1 MVNQVDILLDS
12 VGQGGGGYP
21 EYSWVDEALLDIFG
35 AGGNDRLGPGEF
47 GLALGAGLRV
57 LEEEVVELAGAGP
70 FLGYAGLRE
79 TIPEQSGI
87 PPVISRML
95 VYLANLD

>member
-35 AGGNDRLGPGEF
+35 AGGNDRLGPGEL

-57 LEEEVVELAGAGP
+57 LEEEVVGVP
-70 FLGYAGLRE
+70 LR
-79 TIPEQSGI
+79 
-87 PPVISRML
+87 PVIMAPFCAVEVL
-95 VYLANLD
+95 P

>member
-1 MVNQVDILLDS
+1 MRDEQVSRFLQNFVCLWVGPS
-12 VGQGGGGYP
+12 VCGSP
-21 EYSWVDEALLDIFG
+21 CF
-35 AGGNDRLGPGEF
+35 GEF

-57 LEEEVVELAGAGP
+57 LEEEVVEPAGAGP